1 MINRREAKKRPRS
14 ELGWNALAPLSRTSP
29 QGVASKGMARVQKVG
44 REIPVT
50 ASVERFEVVDAGSGQ
65 DVLSKGLDAVK
76 ARVSLVKT
84 GQHVDYYIRVF
95 FESQSWTVSRRYN
108 EFAALSDTLKNK
120 LASVPAVPS
129 KSMVRQFAP
138 EYLEARKN
146 GLSSFLREVC
156 RRRDAVNCREV
167 QDFLL
172 LRNRVPA
179 LAQPDASEPVQS
191 AEVQEAS
198 FGIAHFEYDAV
209 QGALLLGSSDFSW
222 SSRVDTKI
230 TLQLCKFCLSLHYEF
245 TNVSS
250 GNIMWQHRAGR
261 LETALWFRFSGA
273 RNIKMPWEKKAP
285 NLPSAQMSLP
295 AGPDGSDRF
304 LAISAPACAPARQ
317 PSTPADM
324 FQGKYA
330 GADES
335 GGWWRVLRAAG
346 LLAATAAAAAAAWT
360 AWAAEAKEES
370 EELLLRVLSEL
381 QRRLFHV
388 ARDVAV
394 ISQDVRQHLKGN
406 GVHIDEEQLRKEL
419 AVECRISEKFKKI
432 QGEVL
437 KSFGCSAET
446 VATVTNGTAEE
457 VRSHVEANK
466 QMLAD
471 ALGGSDLR
479 LPPMLPGIEIPE
491 DLTQERLLELYSQ
504 VQTLKIEKARTLA
517 DHTRRKRFSAQEGA
531 PNERIRLFHSAAVF
545 QRASVPR
552 PGRITGLARQVAA
565 SCFLVTVV
573 GWALSPST
581 WPLALILFDNI
592 ATQQEITTEVARLS
606 QAAEEE
612 VLEEHRDWLGKE
624 GEIYHSALALH
635 SRSADFQSRVA
646 DLDAEH
652 RKGMINAFT
661 GAWQQSP
668 AELKFH
674 MKGMN
679 RFTSLITCV
688 LIANCRDKATCLA
701 GLSDGTIGILPMKAE
716 MGSGSSGQVLPLVR
730 HTAGV
735 VAMALDETEQH
746 LFSASSDKAIM
757 VFDLRRQMIQC
768 EVSAPSPPTHMIH
781 CQDVA

>member
-1 MINRREAKKRPRS
+1 
-14 ELGWNALAPLSRTSP
+14 
-29 QGVASKGMARVQKVG
+29 MARVQKVG

-230 TLQLCKFCLSLHYEF
+230 T
-245 TNVSS
+245 
-250 GNIMWQHRAGR
+250 
-261 LETALWFRFSGA
+261 
-273 RNIKMPWEKKAP
+273 NIKMPWEKKAP
-285 NLPSAQMSLP
+285 NLPSAQMSL
-295 AGPDGSDRF
+295 
-304 LAISAPACAPARQ
+304 
-317 PSTPADM
+317 
-324 FQGKYA
+324 
-330 GADES
+330 
-335 GGWWRVLRAAG
+335 
-346 LLAATAAAAAAAWT
+346 
-360 AWAAEAKEES
+360 
-370 EELLLRVLSEL
+370 
-381 QRRLFHV
+381 
-388 ARDVAV
+388 
-394 ISQDVRQHLKGN
+394 
-406 GVHIDEEQLRKEL
+406 
-419 AVECRISEKFKKI
+419 
-432 QGEVL
+432 
-437 KSFGCSAET
+437 
-446 VATVTNGTAEE
+446 
-457 VRSHVEANK
+457 
-466 QMLAD
+466 
-471 ALGGSDLR
+471 
-479 LPPMLPGIEIPE
+479 
-491 DLTQERLLELYSQ
+491 
-504 VQTLKIEKARTLA
+504 
-517 DHTRRKRFSAQEGA
+517 
-531 PNERIRLFHSAAVF
+531 
-545 QRASVPR
+545 
-552 PGRITGLARQVAA
+552 
-565 SCFLVTVV
+565 
-573 GWALSPST
+573 
-581 WPLALILFDNI
+581 
-592 ATQQEITTEVARLS
+592 
-606 QAAEEE
+606 
-612 VLEEHRDWLGKE
+612 
-624 GEIYHSALALH
+624 
-635 SRSADFQSRVA
+635 
-646 DLDAEH
+646 
-652 RKGMINAFT
+652 
-661 GAWQQSP
+661 WQQSP

-781 CQDVA
+781 CQEQRRLFTAMRNGTVAVWDTSILPLQRIAIVPDGGAVSSNPITTMDYDPATGTLFTGSKDGISLWTVKTSDMGGWGRKLGQITEMSSPPTALVWAASSREVIAGFGNGAVVVFDLDQGEPSYAIQAHADAVTAAKWLDAPRRLLTASKDKTLKIWDFPSLQRAPLETTSWAPSLQQAERSRAPMASPQSFSGSFSGTGGSDPLRSANTGYGYTASSTVSGTYAAEPAHSSFAAPGGSFTGGGYASASPPVSSSYSGMPAAQQQPVASNVVGRPKTAAAAEDSEDDLAGWDS

>member
-1 MINRREAKKRPRS
+1 M
-14 ELGWNALAPLSRTSP
+14 
-29 QGVASKGMARVQKVG
+29 
-44 REIPVT
+44 T

-84 GQHVDYYIRVF
+84 GQHVDYHIRVF
-95 FESQSWTVSRRYN
+95 FEGQSWTVTRRYN
-108 EFAALSDTLKNK
+108 EFAGLYDTLKNK

-230 TLQLCKFCLSLHYEF
+230 T
-245 TNVSS
+245 
-250 GNIMWQHRAGR
+250 
-261 LETALWFRFSGA
+261 
-273 RNIKMPWEKKAP
+273 NIKMPWEKKAP
-285 NLPSAQMSLP
+285 NLPSAQMSL
-295 AGPDGSDRF
+295 
-304 LAISAPACAPARQ
+304 
-317 PSTPADM
+317 
-324 FQGKYA
+324 
-330 GADES
+330 
-335 GGWWRVLRAAG
+335 
-346 LLAATAAAAAAAWT
+346 
-360 AWAAEAKEES
+360 
-370 EELLLRVLSEL
+370 
-381 QRRLFHV
+381 
-388 ARDVAV
+388 
-394 ISQDVRQHLKGN
+394 
-406 GVHIDEEQLRKEL
+406 
-419 AVECRISEKFKKI
+419 
-432 QGEVL
+432 
-437 KSFGCSAET
+437 
-446 VATVTNGTAEE
+446 
-457 VRSHVEANK
+457 
-466 QMLAD
+466 
-471 ALGGSDLR
+471 
-479 LPPMLPGIEIPE
+479 
-491 DLTQERLLELYSQ
+491 
-504 VQTLKIEKARTLA
+504 
-517 DHTRRKRFSAQEGA
+517 
-531 PNERIRLFHSAAVF
+531 
-545 QRASVPR
+545 
-552 PGRITGLARQVAA
+552 
-565 SCFLVTVV
+565 
-573 GWALSPST
+573 
-581 WPLALILFDNI
+581 
-592 ATQQEITTEVARLS
+592 
-606 QAAEEE
+606 
-612 VLEEHRDWLGKE
+612 
-624 GEIYHSALALH
+624 
-635 SRSADFQSRVA
+635 
-646 DLDAEH
+646 
-652 RKGMINAFT
+652 
-661 GAWQQSP
+661 WQQSP

-716 MGSGSSGQVLPLVR
+716 MGSGSAGQVLPLVR

-781 CQDVA
+781 CQEQRRLFTAMRNGTVAVWDTSILPLQRIAIVPDGGAVSSNPITTMDYDPSTGTLFTGSKDGISLWTVKTSDMGGWGRKLGQITEMSSPPTALVWAASSREVIAGFGNGAVVVFDLDQGEPSYAIQAHADAVTAAKWLDAPRRLLTASKDKTLKIWDFPSLQRAPLETTSWAPSFPQAERSRAPMAPPQSFSGSFSGTGGSDPLRSANPGYGYTASSAVSGSYAAEPAPGSFAAPTGSFTGGGYAAASPPVSSSYSGMPAAQQQPVASNVVGRPKTAAAAEDSEDDLAGWDS

>member
-1 MINRREAKKRPRS
+1 M
-14 ELGWNALAPLSRTSP
+14 
-29 QGVASKGMARVQKVG
+29 
-44 REIPVT
+44 T

-84 GQHVDYYIRVF
+84 GQHVDYHIRVF
-95 FESQSWTVSRRYN
+95 FEGQSWTVTRRYN
-108 EFAALSDTLKNK
+108 EFAGLYDTLKNK

-230 TLQLCKFCLSLHYEF
+230 T
-245 TNVSS
+245 
-250 GNIMWQHRAGR
+250 
-261 LETALWFRFSGA
+261 
-273 RNIKMPWEKKAP
+273 NIKMPWEKKAP
-285 NLPSAQMSLP
+285 NLPSAQMSL
-295 AGPDGSDRF
+295 
-304 LAISAPACAPARQ
+304 
-317 PSTPADM
+317 
-324 FQGKYA
+324 
-330 GADES
+330 
-335 GGWWRVLRAAG
+335 
-346 LLAATAAAAAAAWT
+346 
-360 AWAAEAKEES
+360 
-370 EELLLRVLSEL
+370 
-381 QRRLFHV
+381 
-388 ARDVAV
+388 
-394 ISQDVRQHLKGN
+394 
-406 GVHIDEEQLRKEL
+406 
-419 AVECRISEKFKKI
+419 
-432 QGEVL
+432 
-437 KSFGCSAET
+437 
-446 VATVTNGTAEE
+446 
-457 VRSHVEANK
+457 
-466 QMLAD
+466 
-471 ALGGSDLR
+471 
-479 LPPMLPGIEIPE
+479 
-491 DLTQERLLELYSQ
+491 
-504 VQTLKIEKARTLA
+504 
-517 DHTRRKRFSAQEGA
+517 
-531 PNERIRLFHSAAVF
+531 
-545 QRASVPR
+545 
-552 PGRITGLARQVAA
+552 
-565 SCFLVTVV
+565 
-573 GWALSPST
+573 
-581 WPLALILFDNI
+581 
-592 ATQQEITTEVARLS
+592 
-606 QAAEEE
+606 
-612 VLEEHRDWLGKE
+612 
-624 GEIYHSALALH
+624 
-635 SRSADFQSRVA
+635 
-646 DLDAEH
+646 
-652 RKGMINAFT
+652 
-661 GAWQQSP
+661 WQQSP

-716 MGSGSSGQVLPLVR
+716 MGSGSAGQVLPLVR

-781 CQDVA
+781 CQEQRRLFTAMRNGTVAVWDTSILPLQRIAIVPDGGAVSSNPITTMDYDPSTGTLFTGSKDGISLWTVKTSDMGGWGRKLGQITEMSSPPTALVWAASSREVIAGFGNGAVVVFDLDQGEPSYAIQAHADAVTAAKWLDAPRRLLTASKDKTLKIWDFPSLQRAPLETTSWAPSFPQAERSRAPMAPPQSFSGSFSGTGGSDPLRSANPGYGYTASSAVSGSYAAEPAPGSFAAPAGSFTGGGYAAASPPVSSSYSGMPAAQQQPVASNVVGRPKTAAAAEDSEDDLAGWDS